1 VVHADAYRTT
11 VPRTSVAK
19 HQDLLR
25 DCTVWNKVYRRSFW
39 DSARLEFWAARY
51 EDVPVATRAYVL
63 ARSVD
68 IRREI
73 VYYWRAR
80 ESGEQLSRV
89 QRSRELA
96 NVEGRMAAVLDA
108 SGFIASHAPALKP
121 AFDRRVLDNDLAV
134 LVRAVEFAS
143 EPDRERLL
151 ELAAGYLSSVDD
163 SVFRETEA
171 LAADSGG
178 YAQRMLQEWYGS
190 NVAGG
195 RIDDLVVFDS
205 HGGKQYS
212 CNPRAIYEELRRRD
226 TGLQCVDHP

>member
-121 AFDRRVLDNDLAV
+121 AFDR
-134 LVRAVEFAS
+134 
-143 EPDRERLL
+143 PG
-151 ELAAGYLSSVDD
+151 AG
-163 SVFRETEA
+163 
-171 LAADSGG
+171 
-178 YAQRMLQEWYGS
+178 Q
-190 NVAGG
+190 
-195 RIDDLVVFDS
+195 
-205 HGGKQYS
+205 
-212 CNPRAIYEELRRRD
+212 
-226 TGLQCVDHP
+226 